1 MRFKKI
7 LVAVDFSPPSREAMR
22 TAAALA
28 AESGAQLTIAHF
40 WQIPLLGAELPVQAQ
55 YLEEAR
61 SDAEQQLATW
71 KAEAAALAN
80 KPVASVF
87 ELGVPW
93 DELVKLLR
101 RDNYDLVVLGTHG
114 RTGLKHVLL
123 GSVAEK
129 VVRHAPCAALV
140 VR

>member
-7 LVAVDFSPPSREAMR
+7 LVAVDFSPQSREAMR
-22 TAAALA
+22 TGAALA
-28 AESGAQLTIAHF
+28 AEFDAELTIAHV
-40 WQIPLLGAELPVQAQ
+40 WQVPLLGAELPVQVHQ
-55 YLEEAR
+55 LEEVR
-61 SDAEQQLATW
+61 GDAERQLAAW
-71 KAEAAALAN
+71 EAEATALAN
-80 KPVASVF
+80 KPVTSVF
-87 ELGVPW
+87 QLGVPW

>member
-7 LVAVDFSPPSREAMR
+7 LVAVDFSPPSHEAMR
-22 TAAALA
+22 TAAELA
-28 AESGAQLTIAHF
+28 AESGAQVTLAYF
-40 WQIPLLGAELPVQAQ
+40 WQVPLLGAELPLPAQ
-55 YLEEAR
+55 YIDEIR
-61 SDAEQQLATW
+61 IYGEQELATW
-71 KAEAAALAN
+71 TAEAQKLVGR
-80 KPVASVF
+80 PVASV
-87 ELGVPW
+87 LGMGTAW
-93 DELVKLLR
+93 DEIVKLIK
-101 RDNYDLVVLGTHG
+101 RDSYDLVVLGTHG